1 VRPDERVL
9 LRAEQGDRSFEWL
22 LSRSLAEQ
30 LAEGLQEKGWTVVI
44 RPEGTA
50 PRADPKE

>member
-22 LSRSLAEQ
+22 LTRSLAEQ
-30 LAEGLQEKGWTVVI
+30 LAGGLEEKGWTVVI

-50 PRADPKE
+50 PGADEEE